1 MKKIKRLYRKEEN
14 KLLLGVCSGIAD
26 YFEVD
31 ETLIRVGWLL
41 LSSFGGSGIIVY
53 LLCSFIMPLK
63 VNEQ

>member
-31 ETLIRVGWLL
+31 ETLIRVG
-41 LSSFGGSGIIVY
+41 
-53 LLCSFIMPLK
+53 
-63 VNEQ
+63 

>member
-14 KLLLGVCSGIAD
+14 KMILGVCSGIAD

-31 ETLIRVGWLL
+31 ETLVRVIWLL

-53 LLCSFIMPLK
+53 LLSSFIMPLK
-63 VNEQ
+63 TNE